1 MALLD
6 PNASDIDN
14 IQRASFLYGRAE
26 TSVAIAEQLIARR
39 TIEYGKHTDDEVKR
53 AMRICDMIATIK
65 FFEKVVK
72 AFKSLIDSI
81 NEVFTWLADK
91 IDYIVVPYLL
101 KKYQIIL
108 LKIKQLVTTVKL
120 KAAKAMQAVV
130 NSCMTG
136 VGSAIAAVLLAPLQA
151 LMLTFQG
158 LAVIAGAVLQGV
170 QAILSL
176 IPGILCVAAEKICLF
191 MTPKSLKKTEMN
203 VVNINQSITD
213 RLGAPLKKA
222 VMEILQAVKKAN
234 VPVKV
239 AAIAAGAAAGAM
251 SIAQGKELTIPNSI
265 CKSLELVN
273 PEKLSNMLNKLLA
286 FILSADPLPKYENLS
301 IKNPGFLLWL
311 MTGFLPAGKLSFGIP
326 GMP

>member
-1 MALLD
+1 
-6 PNASDIDN
+6 
-14 IQRASFLYGRAE
+14 
-26 TSVAIAEQLIARR
+26 
-39 TIEYGKHTDDEVKR
+39 
-53 AMRICDMIATIK
+53 
-65 FFEKVVK
+65 
-72 AFKSLIDSI
+72 
-81 NEVFTWLADK
+81 
-91 IDYIVVPYLL
+91 
-101 KKYQIIL
+101 
-108 LKIKQLVTTVKL
+108 
-120 KAAKAMQAVV
+120 
-130 NSCMTG
+130 
-136 VGSAIAAVLLAPLQA
+136 
-151 LMLTFQG
+151 
-158 LAVIAGAVLQGV
+158 
-170 QAILSL
+170 
-176 IPGILCVAAEKICLF
+176 

-239 AAIAAGAAAGAM
+239 AAIAAGAAAGEM
-251 SIAQGKELTIPNSI
+251 SIAQGKELTIP

>member
-1 MALLD
+1 
-6 PNASDIDN
+6 
-14 IQRASFLYGRAE
+14 
-26 TSVAIAEQLIARR
+26 
-39 TIEYGKHTDDEVKR
+39 
-53 AMRICDMIATIK
+53 
-65 FFEKVVK
+65 
-72 AFKSLIDSI
+72 
-81 NEVFTWLADK
+81 
-91 IDYIVVPYLL
+91 
-101 KKYQIIL
+101 
-108 LKIKQLVTTVKL
+108 
-120 KAAKAMQAVV
+120 
-130 NSCMTG
+130 
-136 VGSAIAAVLLAPLQA
+136 
-151 LMLTFQG
+151 
-158 LAVIAGAVLQGV
+158 
-170 QAILSL
+170 
-176 IPGILCVAAEKICLF
+176 

-273 PEKLSNMLNKLLA
+273 HEKLSNMLNKLLA